1 VFHLC
6 LSTLVPLLSLLVV
19 VVCALLA
26 KQSRGADIE
35 AIKRVAEM
43 RYAPLALGAVNASLV
58 WWMFGFEL
66 SPIPQIQD
74 EAAYLLQA
82 GIFARGRWTEVARP
96 LPEFFA
102 QMHVFTTPV
111 LASKY
116 PPGTSLFL
124 TPFVWIGF
132 PALGPMVLA
141 GVTGSLVF
149 LLARRVG
156 NSVIAALA
164 WVLWTTSPW
173 VLRWQA
179 TFLSQTVTIALWVGA
194 LYFLLKYR
202 EQHRPWALVA
212 LAATIGFCA
221 ITRPVTAV
229 ALALPVG
236 VVVMRDVWRT
246 RAWRPFA
253 LATLVGS
260 AIVAILPMQNR
271 MTTGDWGLSPLV
283 KYSREYLPS
292 DLPGFGFDT
301 VQLVAPLPPDLDRS
315 RRELFEARRRHTV
328 EALPRTLV
336 SRWARSVTMVANGW
350 RTGLIPMMLLAV
362 LVMPA
367 PGVLAFAMSVG
378 LLIAYAFHSHWPQW
392 SQYYLEAAPGY
403 VFALAAGIWALASW
417 VIRGRSSL
425 RQHMLWDGAE
435 PRVAVAALVTAVALG
450 IPGLLRLPTT
460 VARYQIEVAY
470 QRRFGQALRLVNK
483 EAHKA
488 IVFVEYGPSHN
499 AHFPLVRNVPDLARA
514 RTWIAYERGRDDLRL
529 LRRAPDRRGYIY
541 HADEGRLTRLPS
553 LAELERIVARR

>member
-1 VFHLC
+1 
-6 LSTLVPLLSLLVV
+6 
-19 VVCALLA
+19 
-26 KQSRGADIE
+26 
-35 AIKRVAEM
+35 
-43 RYAPLALGAVNASLV
+43 
-58 WWMFGFEL
+58 MFGFEL

-132 PALGPMVLA
+132 PALGPMILA

-149 LLARRVG
+149 SLARRVG
-156 NSVIAALA
+156 DSVIAVLA

-173 VLRWQA
+173 ALRWQA

-202 EQHRPWALVA
+202 DQHRLWVLVA

-229 ALALPVG
+229 ALALPIG

-246 RAWRPFA
+246 RAWRAFV
-253 LATLVGS
+253 LASLVGS
-260 AIVAILPMQNR
+260 AIVAILPLQNH
-271 MTTGDWGLSPLV
+271 MTTGDWAMSPLL

-292 DLPGFGFDT
+292 DLPGFGFDA
-301 VQLVAPLPPDLDRS
+301 VQSVAPLPADLDRS

-328 EALPRTLV
+328 EALPETLV
-336 SRWARSVTMVANGW
+336 NRWARSLTMVANGW
-350 RTGLIPMMLLAV
+350 RIGLVPLMLLAV
-362 LVMPA
+362 FVMPA

-403 VFALAAGIWALASW
+403 AFALAAGIWALASW
-417 VIRGRSSL
+417 VIRGWSSL
-425 RQHMLWDGAE
+425 RQRTLWDRAE

-460 VARYQIEVAY
+460 VSRYQAEIAG
-470 QRRFGQALRLVNK
+470 QRQFGQALRFVN
-483 EAHKA
+483 EETHKA
-488 IVFVEYGPSHN
+488 IVFVEYGPRHN
-499 AHFPLVRNVPDLARA
+499 AHFPLVRNVPDLAGA
-514 RTWIAYERGRDDLRL
+514 QTWIAYERGRDDLRL
-529 LRRAPDRRGYIY
+529 MRLAPDRQGYIY

-553 LAELERIVARR
+553 LAELERIVASR

>member
-1 VFHLC
+1 MLA
-6 LSTLVPLLSLLVV
+6 PLLSLLLVL
-19 VVCALLA
+19 VCAVLA
-26 KQSRGADIE
+26 RQSRGAD
-35 AIKRVAEM
+35 VATVECLFGT
-43 RYAPLALGAVNASLV
+43 RYVPLALAMINALLV

-66 SPIPQIQD
+66 SPVPQIQD

-82 GIFARGRWTEVARP
+82 GIFARGRWTEMARP
-96 LPEFFA
+96 LPEFFT

-132 PALGPMVLA
+132 PTLGPMVLA
-141 GVTGSLVF
+141 GVTGALIFV
-149 LLARRVG
+149 LAHRVG
-156 NSVIAALA
+156 NAVIAALA
-164 WVLWTTSPW
+164 WVIWTTAPW
-173 VLRWQA
+173 ALRWQA
-179 TFLSQTVTIALWVGA
+179 TFLSQTVTVTLWLAA
-194 LYFLLKYR
+194 LYFLLRYR
-202 EQHRPWALVA
+202 ERHLPWALVA
-212 LAATIGFCA
+212 LAAMIGFCA

-236 VVVMRDVWRT
+236 VVVMRDVWRA

-260 AIVAILPMQNR
+260 AILAILPIQNR

-292 DLPGFGFDT
+292 DLPGFGLDT
-301 VQLVAPLPPDLDRS
+301 AQSVAPLPPDLDRS

-328 EALPRTLV
+328 DALPEMLV
-336 SRWARSVTMVANGW
+336 NRWARSVTMVANGW
-350 RTGLIPMMLLAV
+350 RIGLVPLMLLAV

-367 PGVLAFAMSVG
+367 PGVLAFGMSVG

-403 VFALAAGIWALASW
+403 AFALAAGIWALSTW
-417 VIRGRSSL
+417 IIRGWSSL
-425 RQHMLWDGAE
+425 RRRTLWDGTE

-460 VARYQIEVAY
+460 VSRYQTEVAY
-470 QRRFGQALRLVNK
+470 QRQFGQALRLVKK
-483 EAHKA
+483 EPHKA

-499 AHFPLVRNVPDLARA
+499 AHFPLVRNVPDLASA
-514 RTWIAYERGRDDLRL
+514 QTWIAYERGRDDLRL
-529 LRRAPDRRGYIY
+529 MRLAPDRRAYIY
-541 HADEGRLTRLPS
+541 HADEGRLTRLPP
-553 LAELERIVARR
+553 LAELERIVATR